1 MARAKKRSE
10 VRPEGGLLAG
20 WVPSLQSLDALARL
34 LPTLPTLPASLLPS
48 FTLSEWLPLATRADL
63 AELSDR
69 LVRLER
75 RLAEHER
82 AHVPARTTRQ
92 SLSA

>member
-1 MARAKKRSE
+1 MARPKKRSE
-10 VRPEGGLLAG
+10 VRSERLLAG
-20 WVPSLQSLDALARL
+20 WAPSLPSLDVLSRWLPSSLVPA
-34 LPTLPTLPASLLPS
+34 LPTFPMIALPD
-48 FTLSEWLPLATRADL
+48 WIPLVTRADL

-82 AHVPARTTRQ
+82 VHAPARTSRQ